1 MKRWFGERVY
11 LRELAG
17 TDVGDSYV
25 RWMNDSSTNRFMET
39 RFSTHT
45 REAIEA
51 FVAAKRESPHE
62 YLFGLFMVED
72 ERHVGNLKIG
82 PVNKHHGTAD
92 ISYFL
97 GEAGLRGR
105 GVATEAVG
113 IGCFIAFQTLEMQKL
128 CAGIYAPNVES
139 GRVLEKNGFVVEGRR
154 RSQVVFEGQREAV
167 IEYGLLRE
175 DWVPRGPVRIETRE
189 D

>member
-11 LRELAG
+11 LRELA
-17 TDVGDSYV
+17 TSDVGDSYV
-25 RWMNDSSTNRFMET
+25 RWLNDSSTNRFMET
-39 RFSTHT
+39 RFSSHT

-51 FVAAKRESPHE
+51 FVAAKKESPSE

-82 PVNKHHGTAD
+82 PVNRHHLTAD
-92 ISYFL
+92 VSYFL

-113 IGCFIAFQTLEMQKL
+113 IGCFIAFQTLGMQKL

-175 DWVPRGPVRIETRE
+175 DWVPRVQVRIESRE